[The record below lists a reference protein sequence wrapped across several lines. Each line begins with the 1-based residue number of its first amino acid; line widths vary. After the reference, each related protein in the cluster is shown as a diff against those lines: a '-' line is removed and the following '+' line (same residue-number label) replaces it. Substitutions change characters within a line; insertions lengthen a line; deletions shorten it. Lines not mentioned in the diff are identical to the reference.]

1 MLYFLL
7 KCQQA
12 QDAESRGDNIAM
24 EKNARTALILDIC
37 GAVTGAVTFA
47 CVVLAI
53 IIDSVTN

>member
-1 MLYFLL
+1 MLYFLS

-24 EKNARTALILDIC
+24 EKNAKTALILDIC

-47 CVVLAI
+47 CVVILVI
-53 IIDSVTN
+53 VRP

>member
-1 MLYFLL
+1 MLYFLS
-7 KCQQA
+7 KYQQA

-24 EKNARTALILDIC
+24 EKNAKTALILDIC

-53 IIDSVTN
+53 IFGQ